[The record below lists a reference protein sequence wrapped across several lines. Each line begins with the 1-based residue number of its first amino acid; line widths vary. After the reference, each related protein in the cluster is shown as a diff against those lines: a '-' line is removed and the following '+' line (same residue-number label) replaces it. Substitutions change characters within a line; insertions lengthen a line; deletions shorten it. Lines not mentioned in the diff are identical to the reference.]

1 VGIVFV
7 LPIVHPV
14 SSVIGA
20 ISRVDVESSIHV
32 MWSIRCRN
40 ILGDRNDIDFTYYI
54 TQDSV
59 EGYVNLCHDLE
70 ATFLGA
76 RGTAIFP
83 ILGEFQIP
91 IQEAMELV
99 EFSLEFWAQKFRAFK
114 ALTIQVGNDWVT
126 GFWGTC

>member
-1 VGIVFV
+1 MEG
-7 LPIVHPV
+7 
-14 SSVIGA
+14 
-20 ISRVDVESSIHV
+20 SIHIV
-32 MWSIRCRN
+32 WSIRRRN
-40 ILGDRNDIDFTYYI
+40 ILGDRNDINFTYYI

-59 EGYVNLCHDLE
+59 EGYIDLGHNLE

-126 GFWGTC
+126 GFWGTCYEMLLSFKTRTLCVHCPFLLLQL